1 MGKQVAR
8 RTNKNVKAPMFVLLA
23 LIFLV
28 IGIIATFFSF
38 FVVNDLKKTNDFK
51 FVSATSSEN
60 NSSTGTS
67 SEDKKTSSSQSSENT
82 SSTTKPQENVY
93 QTLVAESESVDK
105 SYFQDAVFIGDSI
118 SQGLKIYGVVP
129 VENVLADKGIN
140 INSIVNDKP
149 VYQALDGN
157 KKSLFECLKQMP
169 VKKNKIYILLG
180 SNGLPF
186 YENPQHIA
194 DYANLIDRLKAEYPE
209 SIIYVQSLTPLGK
222 NSDYEATHKKK
233 GRVFNNAKIND
244 FNKLLLE
251 MAKQKQIYYLN
262 VREALVDKEGFLSSE
277 FAAKDGMHFMKVG
290 HEAMYQ
296 YYKTHTVQKAKPDDS
311 SKETV
316 SQ

>member
-1 MGKQVAR
+1 MGKQVTR
-8 RTNKNVKAPMFVLLA
+8 RTNKNLKSPMFVLLA

-38 FVVNDLKKTNDFK
+38 FVVNDSKKKNDFK

-60 NSSTGTS
+60 NSSKDTSTDDKAS
-67 SEDKKTSSSQSSENT
+67 SEESSENT
-82 SSTTKPQENVY
+82 SPTTKPQDNVY

-129 VENVLADKGIN
+129 AGNVLADRGIN
-140 INSIVNDKP
+140 INTIINDKP
-149 VYQALDGN
+149 VYQAPDGN

-169 VKKNKIYILLG
+169 IKKNKIYILLG

-194 DYANLIDRLKAEYPE
+194 DYAKLIDRLKTEYPE

-222 NSDYEATHKKK
+222 NSDYEASHKKN

-251 MAKQKQIYYLN
+251 MAKQKEIYYLN
-262 VREALVDKEGFLSSE
+262 VRDALVDKDGFLSSE

-296 YYKTHTVQKAKPDDS
+296 YYKTHTVQKAKPDNS

-316 SQ
+316 NQ